1 MKTLELE
8 LKGFVYLSTCGGLEV
23 WARRDE
29 RILYN
34 PQIEE
39 VHMKYNKND
48 EVAKYFEEWK

>member
-8 LKGFVYLSTCGGLEV
+8 VKGFVYLSTCGGLEV

-34 PQIEE
+34 PHVEE
-39 VHMKYNKND
+39 IHMKYNKND
-48 EVAKYFEEWK
+48 EVAKYFEE